1 MIGMEIPI
9 REYVITS
16 DSLCI
21 TLNEKKKVQ
30 EGENKGNEYL
40 HPVGYYGSIENCL
53 EGLLQLKIRKSE
65 ATSLKELINEIGE
78 TNKFIREQFRKA
90 RGKK

>member
-1 MIGMEIPI
+1 MEIPI

-30 EGENKGNEYL
+30 EGENKGKEYL
-40 HPVGYYGSIENCL
+40 SPIGYYGSVESCM

-78 TNKFIREQFRKA
+78 TNKFIREQFKKA